1 MKYKLKVNGSTPTD
15 GKFADI
21 EGLKAYLL
29 KLKGDE
35 VALFSIEDECEES
48 LELTVE
54 GLVEVLQRGYTIVC
68 YNRSMCEMGDDYVHL
83 RLLTK

>member
-1 MKYKLKVNGSTPTD
+1 MKYKLKVNGGIPTD
-15 GKFADI
+15 GKFADV

-35 VALFSIEDECEES
+35 VALFNIEDELEE
-48 LELTVE
+48 EHNLTVE
-54 GLVEVLQRGYTIVC
+54 GLVEVLERKYTIVC

-83 RLLTK
+83 RLITK